1 MNENRSVTQE
11 AAEDIFF
18 GQAVINWARWFL
30 IGVGIILIMW
40 TSDNEREIAMG
51 VIPVVALMI
60 LNFYLHG
67 RHLAEKPASPVLVGL
82 ASLLDLAVVT
92 TVVLFWAEATG
103 LSSQF
108 FILYYPVVLAF
119 AFVMPPRVSI
129 VFTVATMGA
138 YAGASF
144 LVDPDLVG
152 SVFATKALLVRLITI
167 GAVGGLGAYYWRIQR
182 DRRRTVAAQGSLSF
196 RLDP

>member
-1 MNENRSVTQE
+1 MNESRSVRQE

-18 GQAVINWARWFL
+18 GQAVVNWARWFL
-30 IGVGIILIMW
+30 IGAGIILIMW
-40 TSDNEREIAMG
+40 TSDSEGEIALG
-51 VIPVVALMI
+51 VIPLVALMI
-60 LNFYLHG
+60 VNFYLHG
-67 RHLAEKPASPVLVGL
+67 RHLAERPANPVLIGL
-82 ASLLDLAVVT
+82 ASLLDLAVIT

-103 LSSQF
+103 LMSQF

-129 VFTVATMGA
+129 VFTVATMAA

-144 LVDPDLVG
+144 LVDPALASTV
-152 SVFATKALLVRLITI
+152 VATKALLVRLITI

-182 DRRRTVAAQGSLSF
+182 DRRRAVAA
-196 RLDP
+196 